1 MVKVNFLDLKYIDY
15 KKAWDIQTEFFQKVV
30 NQKLQNRDLPKESAK
45 VLPDN
50 YLLFCEHNHVY
61 TLGKSG
67 TKANILLDENQ
78 LSEKQISF
86 YHINRG
92 GDVTYHGP
100 GQLTGYLIFDLDQFF
115 TDIHKFLR
123 YIEDAIILTLD
134 EYGIDGGRIPGLTGI
149 WVDYKNSERARK
161 ICAIGIH
168 TGRWVTMHGFG
179 FNINTNLEYFD
190 YIIPCGIVDKGVT
203 SMQEELGQALDFE
216 QVKQVVKTK
225 FAEVFDI
232 NLI

>member
-100 GQLTGYLIFDLDQFF
+100 GQLTGYPIFDLDQFF

>member
-30 NQKLQNRDLPKESAK
+30 NQKLQNRDLPKESTK

-100 GQLTGYLIFDLDQFF
+100 GQLTGYPIFDLDQFF

-190 YIIPCGIVDKGVT
+190 YIVPCGIVDKGVT